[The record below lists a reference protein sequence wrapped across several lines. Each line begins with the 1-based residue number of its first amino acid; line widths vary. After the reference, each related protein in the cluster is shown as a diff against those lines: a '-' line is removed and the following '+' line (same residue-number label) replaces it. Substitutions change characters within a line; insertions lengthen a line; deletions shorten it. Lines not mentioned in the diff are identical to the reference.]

1 MISKFISKV
10 NLNTPPTNYSL
21 ASIINIGIVMF
32 ICSML
37 ILALTTYAKLK
48 TFEQTISAIRD
59 QSLPSIIVASNLYA
73 HMNLL
78 QNMTDRLTMSNSNA
92 MRRIALK
99 GIKDQMLFSYENEL
113 SKDKNSYHRSKLTL
127 FQKKID
133 KLDGLVIKKLEI
145 KTQLTEKQ
153 GQLYKLHDVVNLSLN
168 RFQKKSNIRRIQ
180 MAFANI
186 LLLTG
191 QALTL
196 EKLYSIQQQSQQL
209 ETQLSDLNRLIENQ
223 PPAVQRLFKPAYQ
236 NLKSIVILE
245 KTGVLALRIEQLKL
259 RGQIRGLGNFISN
272 LITNYSR
279 LMEFQS
285 YQLNQKILGNVSK
298 NASRVKQ
305 LLTQA
310 SLIFIGVFIAYILFA
325 FFIHHFLIKRLKKLN
340 DEVYL
345 RRKDKTQEITISGQ
359 DEITQLAKS
368 FLKYA
373 KAIEQQK
380 ATLRSMTKLDQLTGI
395 ANRRA
400 FDVYYTQMA
409 NLCQRQQQP
418 LAIILLDV
426 DYFKAF
432 NDNYGHVEG
441 DRCLQ
446 QLAAILQNQV
456 PRKSD
461 LVARYG
467 GEEFVILLPNTP
479 EEGVWVV
486 ADNILNALAYRRIPH
501 NFSQIKDH
509 VTVSI
514 GIAISHQDG
523 ENLIPPT
530 INEADQALYQAKG
543 AGRNC
548 WKRYTD
554 KI

>member
-1 MISKFISKV
+1 MINRLISKI
-10 NLNTPPTNYSL
+10 NLNTPSKHYSL
-21 ASIINIGIVMF
+21 ASIINVGILMF

-48 TFEQTISAIRD
+48 TFEKTIESIRH

-78 QNMTDRLTMSNSNA
+78 QNQTDRLAMSNSNA

-99 GIKDQMLFSYENEL
+99 GIESQMQYSYEREL
-113 SKDKNSYHRSKLTL
+113 SAAQHAYHHSQFAL

-133 KLDGLVIKKLEI
+133 KLDGLVVKKLEI
-145 KTQLTEKQ
+145 KKQLTQKQ
-153 GQLYKLHDVVNLSLN
+153 DQLYELHDVVNLPLD
-168 RFQKKSNIRRIQ
+168 RFQHKTAIRQIQ
-180 MAFANI
+180 MAFANMLI
-186 LLLTG
+186 LTG
-191 QALTL
+191 KTLTL
-196 EKLYSIQQQSQQL
+196 DKLHSIQQQRQQL
-209 ETQLSDLNRLIENQ
+209 ALQLADLNTLIDTQ
-223 PPAVQRLFKPAYQ
+223 TPDIQRLFKQPYQ
-236 NLKSIVILE
+236 NLQSIVMSE
-245 KTGVLALRIEQLKL
+245 KNGVLALRIEQLKL
-259 RGQIRGLGNFISN
+259 RGRIRGLGNLISN
-272 LITNYSR
+272 LINDYSR

-285 YQLNQKILGNVSK
+285 YQLNQKVLANVSK
-298 NASRVKQ
+298 NTSLVKQ
-305 LLTQA
+305 HLKQA
-310 SLIFIGVFIAYILFA
+310 SLTFTGVFIAYILFA

-340 DEVYL
+340 EEVYL
-345 RRKDKTQEITISGQ
+345 RRRNKTQEITISGQ

-373 KAIEQQK
+373 QTIEQQK
-380 ATLRSMTKLDQLTGI
+380 TTLQSMTQRDQLTGI

-400 FDVYYTQMA
+400 FDAYYTQTA

-418 LAIILLDV
+418 LAIMLLDV

-446 QLAAILQNQV
+446 QVAALLQNQV

-479 EEGVWVV
+479 EEGVRVV
-486 ADNILNALAYRRIPH
+486 ADNILNAFNHRRIPH
-501 NFSQIKDH
+501 HFSQIEKH
-509 VTVSI
+509 VTISI
-514 GIAISHQDG
+514 GIAISHQEGQD
-523 ENLIPPT
+523 LIPPT
-530 INEADQALYQAKG
+530 LNEADQALYQAKG

-548 WKRYTD
+548 WKQYTH
-554 KI
+554 KL